1 MNYSIA
7 AESPLT
13 RIAEQFR
20 CDQRGWDRGASDAHT
35 RSSKNRVSRARAAQ
49 SPGRRKKR
57 KDLRGKSSVSER
69 RISSSK
75 RENADFSDLFE
86 ASGRVLVQ
94 QARDESLV

>member
-13 RIAEQFR
+13 RMAEQFR
-20 CDQRGWDRGASDAHT
+20 CDQRGWDRGAIDAHT
-35 RSSKNRVSRARAAQ
+35 RSSKNRVPRARAAQ

-57 KDLRGKSSVSER
+57 KDLRGNR
-69 RISSSK
+69 ACPRGGLPSSK

-94 QARDESLV
+94 QARDES